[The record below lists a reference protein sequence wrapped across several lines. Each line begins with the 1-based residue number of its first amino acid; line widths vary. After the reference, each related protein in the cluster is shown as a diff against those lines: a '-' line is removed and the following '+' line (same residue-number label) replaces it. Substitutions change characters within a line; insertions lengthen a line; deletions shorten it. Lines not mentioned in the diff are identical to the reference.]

1 MIVRPDVILPM
12 PHARRKWVFILGAI
26 VLLLAILVLAREP
39 ILLGIGNFLIVKDNL
54 QPADLIHVLG
64 GDVDRIEYGLQLYKQ
79 GYAPKILF
87 TGGRI
92 EIPLVNTTYSRLSKE
107 YAVAKGVRPEAL
119 LPLESHATSTYEEA
133 LELKQFLE
141 SGAPIRSIIIVS
153 SPYHSRR
160 ARWAFKKV
168 LDDRVVLRCTPVPF
182 EMARNKRRW
191 WTDEE
196 SLRIVVEEYL
206 KIPFYYAKY

>member
-1 MIVRPDVILPM
+1 M
-12 PHARRKWVFILGAI
+12 PHTRRKWFFILGAI
-26 VLLLAILVLAREP
+26 VLLLATLVLAREP
-39 ILLGIGNFLIVKDNL
+39 ILLGVGDFLIVKDNL

-64 GDVDRIEYGLQLYKQ
+64 GDVDRIDYGIQLYKQ
-79 GYAPKILF
+79 GYAKKLF
-87 TGGRI
+87 LTGGRI

-107 YAVAKGVRPEAL
+107 YAVANGVRPEAL
-119 LPLESHATSTYEEA
+119 LPLESQATSTYEEA
-133 LELKQFLE
+133 LELKRFLD

-153 SPYHSRR
+153 SPYHLRR

-168 LDDRVVLRCTPVPF
+168 LDDRAVLRFAPVPF

-206 KIPFYYAKY
+206 KIPFYYAKYM